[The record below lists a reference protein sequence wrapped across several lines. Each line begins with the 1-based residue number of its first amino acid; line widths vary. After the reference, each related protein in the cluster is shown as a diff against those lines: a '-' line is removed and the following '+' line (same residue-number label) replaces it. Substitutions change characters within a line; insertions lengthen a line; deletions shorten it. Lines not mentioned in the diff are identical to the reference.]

1 MRLLNFFAPRIR
13 MSSGYR
19 AVARSVVPILL
30 IALMATPALAQREV
44 TLRPGAGGA
53 ILTRPDNLD
62 TYLGSGTGL
71 VLDLDVQLLPETLP
85 GLTFTLGSAFDRFT
99 VNESDLLLIFSTTVP
114 TSSSSVED
122 GELMLFSG
130 VAGLRY
136 TFQAEVPAR
145 PYIFAGAGAYHNV
158 LDPARIIVDGETA
171 QFRDGEGDLVQLGG
185 TQIDTQFGY
194 QAGVGVDFEINETYG
209 FFVETRY
216 IVVRD
221 TVYQEALVS
230 SQSVNSA
237 STRYFP
243 IRFGATIRLAT
254 FGSGR

>member
-1 MRLLNFFAPRIR
+1 MRLLNSLASRIR
-13 MSSGYR
+13 TSSR
-19 AVARSVVPILL
+19 LRTVARSIVPILL
-30 IALMATPALAQREV
+30 IALMATPALAQRDV

-71 VLDLDVQLLPETLP
+71 VLDLDVQLLPEALP

-114 TSSSSVED
+114 TGASSVED

-130 VAGLRY
+130 IAGLRY
-136 TFQAEVPAR
+136 TFQTEVPAR
-145 PYIFAGAGAYHNV
+145 PYVFAGAGAYHNV
-158 LDPARIIVDGETA
+158 LDPARILVDGQTA
-171 QFRDGEGDLVQLGG
+171 RFLDGEGDVVELGG

-194 QAGVGVDFEINETYG
+194 QAGVGIDFEINETYG

-216 IVVRD
+216 IVVRN
-221 TVYQEALVS
+221 TAYQEALVS

-254 FGSGR
+254 FGN